1 MATQLQVEA
10 GYKLVLSTDEASTL
24 QLWQVATINVDG
36 NILGTVANN
45 LSSWDNGILWHYN
58 MPNHVMQVTETQNPW
73 FRALVNSHIPEHQFY
88 QQCPPKFNRGLNSS

>member
-36 NILGTVANN
+36 NILGTVAQSILGQRFSMALHHANSCDAGHRDPTSMI
-45 LSSWDNGILWHYN
+45 SSVGQQPGILRN
-58 MPNHVMQVTETQNPW
+58 IGFV
-73 FRALVNSHIPEHQFY
+73 
-88 QQCPPKFNRGLNSS
+88 NRGLNSS